1 MTPGFVKNAGMSCR
15 LFNKL
20 IEKNEDK
27 KASKK
32 TSLKDKNEG
41 TSLSTRIER
50 LI

>member
-1 MTPGFVKNAGMSCR
+1 MPGFVKNADTNYQ

-20 IEKNEDK
+20 IEKHEDK

-41 TSLSTRIER
+41 TSLSARIEC